1 VVTTYFPS
9 PLTGEG
15 WGEGELG
22 FPSPESPPA
31 WGGENSI
38 QENEAMKQIV
48 NFTLN
53 GESVQV
59 EIEPHLTLLQLLRE
73 KLELTGTKEGCGMG
87 ECGACTVLLNGRTVN
102 SCIFPAMEVDGKS
115 VTTIE
120 GLTDAQGNLHP
131 IQKAFIEYGAI
142 QCGFCTPGMVL
153 SAKALLDENPKPTE
167 EEIRGGIAGNL
178 CRCTGYLQIVQ
189 AIKAAS
195 GQ

>member
-1 VVTTYFPS
+1 MPTLQDV
-9 PLTGEG
+9 E
-15 WGEGELG
+15 
-22 FPSPESPPA
+22 
-31 WGGENSI
+31 ENA
-38 QENEAMKQIV
+38 AMKQIIIF
-48 NFTLN
+48 NLN

-59 EIEPHLTLLQLLRE
+59 EIEPHLTLLQLLRD
-73 KLELTGTKEGCGMG
+73 KLGLTGTKEGCGMG
-87 ECGACTVLLNGRTVN
+87 ECGACTVLLDGKTVN

-167 EEIRGGIAGNL
+167 AEIRTGIAGNL
-178 CRCTGYLQIVQ
+178 CRCTGYLQIIQ

-195 GQ
+195 GQL